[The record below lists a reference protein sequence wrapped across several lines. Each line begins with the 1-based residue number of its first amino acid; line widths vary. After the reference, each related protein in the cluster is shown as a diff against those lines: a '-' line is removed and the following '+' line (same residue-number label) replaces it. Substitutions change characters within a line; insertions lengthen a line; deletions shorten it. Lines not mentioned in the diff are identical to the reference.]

1 VMSDPNGA
9 GAPPA
14 MDIRWI
20 LSVLPHR
27 YPFLL
32 VDRILSIEPGKRV
45 VGLKNVSVNEEFFQ
59 GHFPGNPVM
68 PGVLILESIAQ
79 VGGCLVFASDPS
91 LKGRK
96 AMYLAGVDK
105 ARFRRPVFPGDQL
118 ILSVEALSVRASF
131 IKVRGEAR
139 VDGQLA
145 VEAELMSGLV
155 DLPEGMVG

>member
-1 VMSDPNGA
+1 MSDPNGA
-9 GAPPA
+9 GGAPA
-14 MDIRWI
+14 MEIRKI

-32 VDRILSIEPGKRV
+32 VDRILSIEPGKRA

-68 PGVLILESIAQ
+68 PGVLILESMAQ
-79 VGGCLVFASDPS
+79 IGGCLVFASDPS
-91 LKGRK
+91 FKQRK
-96 AMYLAGVDK
+96 LMYLSGIDK
-105 ARFRRPVFPGDQL
+105 ARFRRPVVPGDQL
-118 ILSVEALSVRASF
+118 VVSVEVLTVRASF
-131 IKVRGEAR
+131 IKIRGEAR

-145 VEAELMSGLV
+145 AEAELLSSLV